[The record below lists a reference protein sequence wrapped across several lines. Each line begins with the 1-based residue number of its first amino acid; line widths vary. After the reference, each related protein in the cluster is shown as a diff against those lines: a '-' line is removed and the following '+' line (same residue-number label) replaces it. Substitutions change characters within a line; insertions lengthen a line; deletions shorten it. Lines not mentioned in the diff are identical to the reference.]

1 VKTWAEVGYTA
12 RMAKRASVD
21 IRRKKS
27 RSKKTA
33 KRLAAKK
40 VMLEAKG
47 YKW

>member
-1 VKTWAEVGYTA
+1 MT
-12 RMAKRASVD
+12 KRASVD

-40 VMLEAKG
+40 AMLEAKG